1 MLSSVMT
8 QQLRQR
14 NYKRLK
20 LQLEKEDY
28 NLQLV
33 MEERILGTRM
43 ERVNRRARELTET
56 LRRKDLLEEWLPKA
70 FALGKEMRGEVIGDS
85 NRHKRMAKRV
95 YTLFQGREPWIA
107 VNEKWRAKYFEELT
121 QVQAEE
127 LNIIWISTE
136 LENSLEGDLW
146 TQTITPTGGAV
157 DNAPQKTRDQ
167 ARESTPQRLLAE
179 CSLAELSLAEPSL
192 AEPSLTQLTGY
203 DWWD

>member
-1 MLSSVMT
+1 MT

-14 NYKRLK
+14 NFKRLK
-20 LQLEKEDY
+20 LQLEEEDY

-33 MEERILGTRM
+33 TEERIQGTRT
-43 ERVNRRARELTET
+43 ERVNRRARELTKS
-56 LRRKDLLEEWLPKA
+56 LRKKDLLEEWLPKA
-70 FALGKEMRGEVIGDS
+70 FALGKKMRGEVLGDS

-136 LENSLEGDLW
+136 LENSLGGDLW

-157 DNAPQKTRDQ
+157 NNAPQKTRDQ
-167 ARESTPQRLLAE
+167 ARENTPQRLLAGW
-179 CSLAELSLAEPSL
+179 SLVEPSLAEPSL
-192 AEPSLTQLTGY
+192 AELSLTQPTGY